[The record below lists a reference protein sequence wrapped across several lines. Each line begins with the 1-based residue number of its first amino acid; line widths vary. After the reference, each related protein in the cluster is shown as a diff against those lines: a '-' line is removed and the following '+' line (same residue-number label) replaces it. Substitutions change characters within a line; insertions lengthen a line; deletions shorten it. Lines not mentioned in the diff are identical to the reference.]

1 VRVREYSHN
10 RPYGHRIDGYTDYHE
25 IPMKRLT
32 RKEIE
37 AGLEAMPIDAILLG
51 AVTAKTTKLT
61 SKQRAFAKEVAMGN
75 TKTGAYR
82 KTYKTKGKPSTQS
95 AEAQKLSKN
104 PAIATQI
111 EAFRLALEA
120 NQHITPAALRALA
133 IHKITEKA
141 LDPSVPPAQQLKAL
155 ELLGKI
161 TEVALFT
168 ERREIVQVTNSQEM
182 KDKLLNSIRLA
193 ISSQGA
199 TDVEMDDADS
209 LLAEIAGDTTM
220 MDDAGNDAGLDDDVM
235 DVQDVKEEGVASTNG
250 NPADPLHPEPQN
262 SAFASE
268 SYLHSIPDIQ
278 SPPNVTVNEL
288 PVTIPLES
296 IGWQSTSKNPNTLND
311 DSKGGGGIKN
321 AS

>member
-1 VRVREYSHN
+1 
-10 RPYGHRIDGYTDYHE
+10 
-25 IPMKRLT
+25 
-32 RKEIE
+32 
-37 AGLEAMPIDAILLG
+37 MPIDTILLG

-82 KTYKTKGKPSTQS
+82 KTYQTKGKPSTQS
-95 AEAQKLSKN
+95 AEAQKLAKN
-104 PAIATQI
+104 PAVSTQI
-111 EAFRLALEA
+111 EAFRLAMEA

-141 LDPSVPPAQQLKAL
+141 LDPDVPPAQQLKAL

-209 LLAEIAGDTTM
+209 LLAEITGETKM
-220 MDDAGNDAGLDDDVM
+220 MDDDGSHESLDDDVM
-235 DVQDVKEEGVASTNG
+235 DDKVLNEEVVALQNG
-250 NPADPLHPEPQN
+250 NLADPPDPDPQN
-262 SAFASE
+262 SALASE
-268 SYLHSIPDIQ
+268 TYLHSIPDIQ
-278 SPPNVTVNEL
+278 SPPKIVTGNSFT
-288 PVTIPLES
+288 VTTPLQS
-296 IGWQSTSKNPNTLND
+296 TTWQSTSENPNKEIWDLD
-311 DSKGGGGIKN
+311 GGGGIKN
-321 AS
+321 ET

>member
-1 VRVREYSHN
+1 
-10 RPYGHRIDGYTDYHE
+10 
-25 IPMKRLT
+25 MKRLT

-37 AGLEAMPIDAILLG
+37 AGLETMPIDTILLG
-51 AVTAKTTKLT
+51 AVNAKTTKLT

-82 KTYKTKGKPSTQS
+82 KAYKTKGKPSTQS
-95 AEAQKLSKN
+95 AEAQKLAKN

-111 EAFRLALEA
+111 EAFQLALEA
-120 NQHITPAALRALA
+120 NQHITPASLRALA

-141 LDPSVPPAQQLKAL
+141 LDPNVPPAQQLKAL

-199 TDVEMDDADS
+199 EDIDMDDADS
-209 LLAEIAGDTTM
+209 LLAEITGTSNVM
-220 MDDAGNDAGLDDDVM
+220 NDASSNDSIDDDDV
-235 DVQDVKEEGVASTNG
+235 DVQEENSEVVALSNG
-250 NPADPLHPEPQN
+250 IPADPQTPDRQFLPSVSVPD
-262 SAFASE
+262 
-268 SYLHSIPDIQ
+268 LHSIPDIK
-278 SPPNVTVNEL
+278 SPPKIQSGTHVPHTN
-288 PVTIPLES
+288 PLES
-296 IGWQSTSKNPNTLND
+296 NTCESTSINPNKDKGSLT
-311 DSKGGGGIKN
+311 GGGGIKN
-321 AS
+321 AK

>member
-1 VRVREYSHN
+1 
-10 RPYGHRIDGYTDYHE
+10 
-25 IPMKRLT
+25 MKRLT

-37 AGLEAMPIDAILLG
+37 AGLEAMPMDTILLG

-82 KTYKTKGKPSTQS
+82 KTYQTKGKPSTQS

-104 PAIATQI
+104 PAVSTQI

-141 LDPSVPPAQQLKAL
+141 LDPDVPPAQQLKAL

-199 TDVEMDDADS
+199 TDVAVDDADS
-209 LLAEIAGDTTM
+209 LLAEITGTTNK
-220 MDDAGNDAGLDDDVM
+220 MDDVAGNESIDDDDV
-235 DVQDVKEEGVASTNG
+235 DSEEGIVEVVASTNG
-250 NPADPLHPEPQN
+250 NSNDPLHHDPQFSASGSEPD
-262 SAFASE
+262 
-268 SYLHSIPDIQ
+268 LHSIPHIRTPQ
-278 SPPNVTVNEL
+278 NLTGNSFTVT
-288 PVTIPLES
+288 TPLES
-296 IGWQSTSKNPNTLND
+296 DTCVSTSINPDALND
-311 DSKGGGGIKN
+311 NSKGGGGTKN
-321 AS
+321 GA

>member
-1 VRVREYSHN
+1 
-10 RPYGHRIDGYTDYHE
+10 
-25 IPMKRLT
+25 MKRLT

-37 AGLEAMPIDAILLG
+37 QGLEAMPIDTILLG
-51 AVTAKTTKLT
+51 AVTAKTSKLT

-95 AEAQKLSKN
+95 AEAQKLTKN

-111 EAFRLALEA
+111 EAFRVALEA
-120 NQHITPAALRALA
+120 NQYITPASLRALA

-141 LDPSVPPAQQLKAL
+141 LDPDVPPAQQLRAL

-199 TDVEMDDADS
+199 TDVAVDDADS
-209 LLAEIAGDTTM
+209 LLAEITGTANV
-220 MDDAGNDAGLDDDVM
+220 MDDVGDNESIDDDDADAQEQIAEV
-235 DVQDVKEEGVASTNG
+235 VASTNG
-250 NPADPLHPEPQN
+250 NLADPRYPDPQN
-262 SAFASE
+262 SALGTELS
-268 SYLHSIPDIQ
+268 LHSIPHIG
-278 SPPNVTVNEL
+278 SPPNLTGTPV
-288 PVTIPLES
+288 PVTTPLES
-296 IGWQSTSKNPNTLND
+296 DTCESTSKNPNKDIGILT
-311 DSKGGGGIKN
+311 GGGGAKN
-321 AS
+321 AE

>member
-1 VRVREYSHN
+1 
-10 RPYGHRIDGYTDYHE
+10 
-25 IPMKRLT
+25 MKRLT

-37 AGLEAMPIDAILLG
+37 AGLEAMPIDTILLG
-51 AVTAKTTKLT
+51 AINAKTTKLT
-61 SKQRAFAKEVAMGN
+61 HKQRAFAKEVALGN

-111 EAFRLALEA
+111 EAFKVALEA
-120 NQHITPAALRALA
+120 NQYITPASLRALA

-141 LDPSVPPAQQLKAL
+141 LDPKVPPAQQLKAL

-168 ERREIVQVTNSQEM
+168 ERREVIQVSNSQEM

-199 TDVEMDDADS
+199 TDVEVDDADS
-209 LLAEIAGDTTM
+209 LLAEITGITNE
-220 MDDAGNDAGLDDDVM
+220 MDDKGGYESIDDDNG
-235 DVQDVKEEGVASTNG
+235 DVQEENAEGMASLTE
-250 NPADPLHPEPQN
+250 NPNDPPHHDPQN
-262 SAFASE
+262 SALGSE
-268 SYLHSIPDIQ
+268 PDLHSIPHIGSPPKIQ
-278 SPPNVTVNEL
+278 SGTHVPLT
-288 PVTIPLES
+288 TSLES
-296 IGWQSTSKNPNTLND
+296 DTCVSTSDNPNKDNSLLT
-311 DSKGGGGIKN
+311 GGGGIKN
-321 AS
+321 EQ

>member
-1 VRVREYSHN
+1 
-10 RPYGHRIDGYTDYHE
+10 
-25 IPMKRLT
+25 
-32 RKEIE
+32 
-37 AGLEAMPIDAILLG
+37 MPIDTILLG
-51 AVTAKTTKLT
+51 AVTAKTSKLT

-82 KTYKTKGKPSTQS
+82 KAYKTKGKPSTQS
-95 AEAQKLSKN
+95 AEAQKLAKN

-111 EAFRLALEA
+111 EAFRVALEA

-199 TDVEMDDADS
+199 TDVEVDDADS
-209 LLAEIAGDTTM
+209 LLAEITGTTNKMDDDTGNESIDD
-220 MDDAGNDAGLDDDVM
+220 DDAG
-235 DVQDVKEEGVASTNG
+235 EEDGIVEVVALTNG
-250 NPADPLHPEPQN
+250 NSSDPLHHDPQFSATTSEPD
-262 SAFASE
+262 
-268 SYLHSIPDIQ
+268 LHSIPHIK
-278 SPPNVTVNEL
+278 SPTKIKSGTHVPH
-288 PVTIPLES
+288 TIPLES
-296 IGWQSTSKNPNTLND
+296 DTCVSTSKNPNKDTGDLT
-311 DSKGGGGIKN
+311 GGGGIKN
-321 AS
+321 AA

>member
-1 VRVREYSHN
+1 
-10 RPYGHRIDGYTDYHE
+10 
-25 IPMKRLT
+25 MKRLT

-37 AGLEAMPIDAILLG
+37 AGLEAMPMDTILLG
-51 AVTAKTTKLT
+51 AVTAKTSKLT

-82 KTYKTKGKPSTQS
+82 KAYKTKGKASTQS

-104 PAIATQI
+104 PAISTQI

-120 NQHITPAALRALA
+120 NQHITPASLRALA

-141 LDPSVPPAQQLKAL
+141 LDPDVPPAQQLKAL

-182 KDKLLNSIRLA
+182 RDKLMNSIRLA

-199 TDVEMDDADS
+199 EDVDVDDADS
-209 LLAEIAGDTTM
+209 LLAEITGSTNK
-220 MDDAGNDAGLDDDVM
+220 MDDVAGNESIDDDDV
-235 DVQDVKEEGVASTNG
+235 DSEEQIVEVVASTNG
-250 NPADPLHPEPQN
+250 NSSDPLHHDPQFSAATSEPD
-262 SAFASE
+262 
-268 SYLHSIPDIQ
+268 LHSIPHIRT
-278 SPPNVTVNEL
+278 PILTVNQFT
-288 PVTIPLES
+288 VTTPLES
-296 IGWQSTSKNPNTLND
+296 NTCVSTSINPDALND
-311 DSKGGGGIKN
+311 DSKGGGGTKN
-321 AS
+321 GE

>member
-1 VRVREYSHN
+1 
-10 RPYGHRIDGYTDYHE
+10 
-25 IPMKRLT
+25 MKRLT

-37 AGLEAMPIDAILLG
+37 IGLEAMPMDTILLG
-51 AVTAKTTKLT
+51 AVNAKTTKLT

-111 EAFRLALEA
+111 EAFRVALEA
-120 NQHITPAALRALA
+120 NQYITPASLRALA

-141 LDPSVPPAQQLKAL
+141 LDPDVPPAQQLKAL

-168 ERREIVQVTNSQEM
+168 ERREIVQITNSQEM

-193 ISSQGA
+193 LSSRDA
-199 TDVEMDDADS
+199 TNVEADDADS
-209 LLAEIAGDTTM
+209 LLAEITGITKV
-220 MDDAGNDAGLDDDVM
+220 MDDAVIHELLDDDVM
-235 DVQDVKEEGVASTNG
+235 DVQEVKAEVVASSIVI
-250 NPADPLHPEPQN
+250 PADLHTPDSQN
-262 SAFASE
+262 SAITLVPD
-268 SYLHSIPDIQ
+268 LHSIPHIQ
-278 SPPNVTVNEL
+278 SPTKIQSGTHVPLTN
-288 PVTIPLES
+288 PLES
-296 IGWQSTSKNPNTLND
+296 DTCVSSSINPNALND

-321 AS
+321 GE

>member
-1 VRVREYSHN
+1 
-10 RPYGHRIDGYTDYHE
+10 
-25 IPMKRLT
+25 MKRLT

-37 AGLEAMPIDAILLG
+37 AGLEAMPIDTILLG

-82 KTYKTKGKPSTQS
+82 KAYKTKGKPSTQS

-104 PAIATQI
+104 PSVATQI
-111 EAFRLALEA
+111 EAFKVALEA

-141 LDPSVPPAQQLKAL
+141 LDPDVPPAQQLKAL

-199 TDVEMDDADS
+199 TDVEVDDADS
-209 LLAEIAGDTTM
+209 LLAEITGVSRV
-220 MDDAGNDAGLDDDVM
+220 MDDASSPESMDDDAM
-235 DVQDVKEEGVASTNG
+235 DEVQEQNTDGVASTNG
-250 NPADPLHPEPQN
+250 NLADPQTPDPQFLASVSEPD
-262 SAFASE
+262 
-268 SYLHSIPDIQ
+268 LHSIPDIQ
-278 SPPNVTVNEL
+278 SPPKSGTHVPHTN
-288 PVTIPLES
+288 PLES
-296 IGWQSTSKNPNTLND
+296 DTCVSTSKNPNKDNGLL
-311 DSKGGGGIKN
+311 SGGGGTKN
-321 AS
+321 AE

>member
-1 VRVREYSHN
+1 
-10 RPYGHRIDGYTDYHE
+10 
-25 IPMKRLT
+25 MKRLT

-37 AGLEAMPIDAILLG
+37 QGLEAMPIDTILLG

-61 SKQRAFAKEVAMGN
+61 HKQRAFAKEVAMGN

-95 AEAQKLSKN
+95 AEAQKLTKN

-111 EAFRLALEA
+111 EAFRVALEA
-120 NQHITPAALRALA
+120 NQYITPASLRALA

-141 LDPSVPPAQQLKAL
+141 LDPDVPPAQQLRAL

-199 TDVEMDDADS
+199 TDVAVDDADS
-209 LLAEIAGDTTM
+209 LLAEITGTANV
-220 MDDAGNDAGLDDDVM
+220 MDDVTANESIDDDDEDAQEQIAEV
-235 DVQDVKEEGVASTNG
+235 VASTNG
-250 NPADPLHPEPQN
+250 NSRDPQTTDPQN
-262 SAFASE
+262 SAVGSE
-268 SYLHSIPDIQ
+268 RVLHSIPHIG
-278 SPPNVTVNEL
+278 SPPNLTGTGV
-288 PVTIPLES
+288 PVTTHLES
-296 IGWQSTSKNPNTLND
+296 DTCESTSINPNKDIGL
-311 DSKGGGGIKN
+311 GGGGIKN
-321 AS
+321 AK

>member
-1 VRVREYSHN
+1 
-10 RPYGHRIDGYTDYHE
+10 
-25 IPMKRLT
+25 MKRLT

-37 AGLEAMPIDAILLG
+37 AGLEAMPMDTILLG
-51 AVTAKTTKLT
+51 AVTAKTSRLT

-82 KTYKTKGKPSTQS
+82 KAYKTKGKASTQS

-104 PAIATQI
+104 PAVSTQI

-141 LDPSVPPAQQLKAL
+141 LDPDVPPAQQLKAL

-182 KDKLLNSIRLA
+182 RDKLMNSIRLA

-199 TDVEMDDADS
+199 EDVDVDDADS
-209 LLAEIAGDTTM
+209 LLAEITGTTNK
-220 MDDAGNDAGLDDDVM
+220 MDDVTGNESIDDDDV
-235 DVQDVKEEGVASTNG
+235 DSEEGIVEVVASTNG
-250 NPADPLHPEPQN
+250 NSSDPLHHDPQN
-262 SAFASE
+262 SALAAE
-268 SYLHSIPDIQ
+268 PDLHSIPHIRT
-278 SPPNVTVNEL
+278 PILTVNQFT
-288 PVTIPLES
+288 VTTPLES
-296 IGWQSTSKNPNTLND
+296 DTCVSTSINPDALND
-311 DSKGGGGIKN
+311 DSKGGGGTKN
-321 AS
+321 GT

>member
-1 VRVREYSHN
+1 M
-10 RPYGHRIDGYTDYHE
+10 
-25 IPMKRLT
+25 PMDT
-32 RKEIE
+32 
-37 AGLEAMPIDAILLG
+37 ILLG
-51 AVTAKTTKLT
+51 AITAKTSKLT
-61 SKQRAFAKEVAMGN
+61 SKQRAFAKEVALGN

-111 EAFRLALEA
+111 EAFKVALEA
-120 NQHITPAALRALA
+120 NQFITPASLRALA

-141 LDPSVPPAQQLKAL
+141 LDPKVPPAQQLRAL

-199 TDVEMDDADS
+199 TDVEVDDADS
-209 LLAEIAGDTTM
+209 LLAEITGNPNE
-220 MDDAGNDAGLDDDVM
+220 MDDKGGYESIDDDNA
-235 DVQDVKEEGVASTNG
+235 DVQEEIVEVVASSNG
-250 NPADPLHPEPQN
+250 NSDDPHTHDPQN
-262 SAFASE
+262 SATTSE
-268 SYLHSIPDIQ
+268 PDLHSIPHIGSPPKIQ
-278 SPPNVTVNEL
+278 SGTHVPLTNH
-288 PVTIPLES
+288 LES
-296 IGWQSTSKNPNTLND
+296 DTCVSTSINPDALND
-311 DSKGGGGIKN
+311 NSKGGGGIKIGQ
-321 AS
+321 

>member
-1 VRVREYSHN
+1 
-10 RPYGHRIDGYTDYHE
+10 
-25 IPMKRLT
+25 MKRLT
-32 RKEIE
+32 RKDIE
-37 AGLEAMPIDAILLG
+37 AGLEAMPMDVILLG
-51 AVTAKTTKLT
+51 AVNAKTTKLT
-61 SKQRAFAKEVAMGN
+61 HKQRAFAKEVALGN

-111 EAFRLALEA
+111 EAFKVALEA
-120 NQHITPAALRALA
+120 NQFITPASLRALA

-141 LDPSVPPAQQLKAL
+141 LDPKVPPAQQLKAL

-199 TDVEMDDADS
+199 EDVEVDDADS
-209 LLAEIAGDTTM
+209 LLAEITGNTNE
-220 MDDAGNDAGLDDDVM
+220 MDDKGGYESMNDDDV
-235 DVQDVKEEGVASTNG
+235 VVVEGETGEVVASSNG
-250 NPADPLHPEPQN
+250 NSDDPPHHDPQN
-262 SAFASE
+262 STFASE
-268 SYLHSIPDIQ
+268 PDLHSIPHIG
-278 SPPNVTVNEL
+278 SPPKNLTVNTFT
-288 PVTIPLES
+288 VTTPLES
-296 IGWQSTSKNPNTLND
+296 DTCVSTSINPNALND

-321 AS
+321 GQ

>member
-1 VRVREYSHN
+1 
-10 RPYGHRIDGYTDYHE
+10 
-25 IPMKRLT
+25 MKRLT

-37 AGLEAMPIDAILLG
+37 AGLEAMPMDTILLG
-51 AVTAKTTKLT
+51 AITAKTNRLT

-82 KTYKTKGKPSTQS
+82 KAYKTKGKASTQS

-111 EAFRLALEA
+111 EAFKVALEA
-120 NQHITPAALRALA
+120 NQHITPASLRALA

-199 TDVEMDDADS
+199 TDVEVDDADS
-209 LLAEIAGDTTM
+209 LLAEITGNTNK
-220 MDDAGNDAGLDDDVM
+220 MDDVTGNDVIDDDDV
-235 DVQDVKEEGVASTNG
+235 DSEEGIVEVVALTNE
-250 NPADPLHPEPQN
+250 NSSDPLHHDPQFSASGSEPD
-262 SAFASE
+262 
-268 SYLHSIPDIQ
+268 LHSIPHIRT
-278 SPPNVTVNEL
+278 PPNLTVNQFT
-288 PVTIPLES
+288 VTTPLKS
-296 IGWQSTSKNPNTLND
+296 DTCVSTSINPDALND
-311 DSKGGGGIKN
+311 NSKGGGGTKN
-321 AS
+321 GK

>member
-1 VRVREYSHN
+1 M
-10 RPYGHRIDGYTDYHE
+10 
-25 IPMKRLT
+25 PMDT
-32 RKEIE
+32 
-37 AGLEAMPIDAILLG
+37 ILLG

-82 KTYKTKGKPSTQS
+82 KAYKTKGKPSTQS

-104 PAIATQI
+104 PAISTQI

-141 LDPSVPPAQQLKAL
+141 LDPDVPPAQQLKAL

-182 KDKLLNSIRLA
+182 RDKLMNSIRLA

-199 TDVEMDDADS
+199 EDVDVDDADS
-209 LLAEIAGDTTM
+209 LLAEITGTTNK
-220 MDDAGNDAGLDDDVM
+220 MDDVTGNESIDDD
-235 DVQDVKEEGVASTNG
+235 DACYEEQNAEVVASTNG
-250 NPADPLHPEPQN
+250 NSSDPLHHDPQFSAATSEPD
-262 SAFASE
+262 
-268 SYLHSIPDIQ
+268 LHSIPDIRT
-278 SPPNVTVNEL
+278 PPNLTVNQFT
-288 PVTIPLES
+288 VTTPLES
-296 IGWQSTSKNPNTLND
+296 DTCVSTSINPDALND

-321 AS
+321 AE